1 MSLPYFNLANL
12 YAIAIPWAPPPT
24 MTILASLGKLA
35 RFGSMLLP
43 NLSFDLKMIDIQ
55 LKQVHVICSQAIKIS
70 EI

>member
-43 NLSFDLKMIDIQ
+43 NLSFDLKIIDMCNVNSCYHSLAEE
-55 LKQVHVICSQAIKIS
+55 LK
-70 EI
+70 